1 MKIEDGI
8 IKQLADQGYLKLN
21 IKISN
26 MDLFYRAD
34 AFSTDIV
41 LLLRVISGKEI
52 TVEEYKLIINNV
64 KNHFTQAGFSD
75 IHL

>member
-26 MDLFYRAD
+26 MDLFYRAN
-34 AFSTDIV
+34 AFRQILFCFFV
-41 LLLRVISGKEI
+41 LFRERK
-52 TVEEYKLIINNV
+52 
-64 KNHFTQAGFSD
+64 
-75 IHL
+75 